1 MAKTSQD
8 SKRDNRTSITLII
21 VLLGSGLIVVLF
33 LIMQKISLI
42 RIDSEII
49 KDQNRII
56 VNLNDKKA
64 RMFKEIEK
72 YEGIQTSIDKIKA
85 EYFIDAQTL
94 EQMIISDATDI
105 KIAYLTFDDGP
116 YLLTAKILDVLNEY
130 ETLATFFTLGKSLDL
145 YEDIYWRIIDS
156 GHTLANHTYSHD
168 LSKTGIY
175 TSESK
180 FIDDLLRQH
189 DFILK
194 NFNVNTNLLRFPGGS
209 VMIKRFSSTFKEKI
223 SDLGYGYI
231 DWNVSSGD
239 GGGPVQEPE
248 ALKNNVLNTV
258 YNKKIICVLMH
269 DYSYNTYLALPDI
282 IESLQAKG
290 FIFLPL
296 FYESTMIKK

>member
-1 MAKTSQD
+1 MD
-8 SKRDNRTSITLII
+8 
-21 VLLGSGLIVVLF
+21 
-33 LIMQKISLI
+33 
-42 RIDSEII
+42 
-49 KDQNRII
+49 
-56 VNLNDKKA
+56 
-64 RMFKEIEK
+64 
-72 YEGIQTSIDKIKA
+72 
-85 EYFIDAQTL
+85 
-94 EQMIISDATDI
+94 
-105 KIAYLTFDDGP
+105 
-116 YLLTAKILDVLNEY
+116 EY

-239 GGGPVQEPE
+239 GGGPVQAPE
-248 ALKNNVLNTV
+248 VLKNNVLNTV

>member
-8 SKRDNRTSITLII
+8 SKRDNRTSTTLII

-85 EYFIDAQTL
+85 EYFIDAQNL

-116 YLLTAKILDVLNEY
+116 YLLTAKILDVLDEY

-239 GGGPVQEPE
+239 GGGPVQASE

-282 IESLQAKG
+282 IEGLQAKG

>member
-8 SKRDNRTSITLII
+8 PKRDYRTSTTLII
-21 VLLGSGLIVVLF
+21 ILLGCGLIVVLF

-42 RIDSEII
+42 RMNNEVL
-49 KDQNRII
+49 KDQNEII
-56 VNLNDKKA
+56 VTLNDKKA
-64 RMFKEIEK
+64 NILNDLNR
-72 YEGIQTSIDKIKA
+72 YEGIQASIDKIKK
-85 EYFIDAQTL
+85 EYFIDAHTL
-94 EQMIISDATDI
+94 EQMIINEETDV

-116 YLLTAKILDVLNEY
+116 YLLTAKFLDVLEEY
-130 ETLATFFTLGKSLDL
+130 EILGTFFTLGKSLDL
-145 YEDIYWRIIDS
+145 YEDIYWRIVDS
-156 GHTLANHTYSHD
+156 GHSLANHTYTHD

-175 TSESK
+175 TSETK

-189 DFILK
+189 DFIQK

-209 VMIKRFSSTFKEKI
+209 VMTKRFSSSFKEKI
-223 SDLGYGYI
+223 RDLGYGYI

-239 GGGPVQEPE
+239 GGGPVQSPN
-248 ALKNNVLNTV
+248 ALRNNVLNTV

-282 IESLQAKG
+282 IEGLQAKG